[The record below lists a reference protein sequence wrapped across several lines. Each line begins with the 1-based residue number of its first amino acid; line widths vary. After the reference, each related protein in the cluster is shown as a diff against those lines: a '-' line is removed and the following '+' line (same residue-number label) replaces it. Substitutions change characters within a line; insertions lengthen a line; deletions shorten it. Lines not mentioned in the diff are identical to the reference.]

1 MKAEE
6 KKESKEHKQK
16 REYEMAP
23 HDARRLAIYLN
34 LSVFYY
40 EIMVMLPKAIETCE
54 EGFNV
59 ALENISDLEDPKY
72 IDAVTIMQLMHD
84 NITAWKTEN

>member
-1 MKAEE
+1 M
-6 KKESKEHKQK
+6 
-16 REYEMAP
+16 
-23 HDARRLAIYLN
+23 LL
-34 LSVFYY
+34 
-40 EIMVMLPKAIETCE
+40 LPKAIETCE

-84 NITAWKTEN
+84 NITAWRGEREKK